1 LSTFLAEPLAGKVAV
16 VTGGSRGIGAAIVRR
31 LARDGATV
39 AFTYGNAQTQADA
52 LVDEIVTAGGS
63 ARAIRADS
71 ADEHAVRAAI
81 DEAADTFGRL
91 DVFVN
96 SAGILELDGIE
107 TYPLATFDRMV
118 AVNVRALF
126 VGAQAAARRISD
138 GGRIIAIGSIVA
150 DRAGY
155 PHSSVYAMTKAAIAG
170 LVRGMARDL
179 GPRGITVNNVQPGPT
194 ATDMNPGGGPRVAAL
209 TATMAL
215 GRLGRPEEIASL
227 VSYVASPEASFITGA
242 SLTVDGGYTA

>member
-1 LSTFLAEPLAGKVAV
+1 LTTLVAEPLAGKVAV

-39 AFTYGNAQTQADA
+39 VFTYSNAQAQAEA
-52 LVDEIVTAGGS
+52 LVAEVAAGGGR

-71 ADEHAVRAAI
+71 ADERAVRAAI
-81 DEAADTFGRL
+81 DETADAFGRL
-91 DVFVN
+91 DIFVS

-118 AVNVRALF
+118 AVNVRGLF
-126 VGAQAAARRISD
+126 VGAQEAARRISD

-155 PHSSVYAMTKAAIAG
+155 PQSSVYSMTKAAVVG

-194 ATDMNPGGGPRVAAL
+194 ETDMNPGDGKRVEGL
-209 TATMAL
+209 TSTMAL

-227 VSYVASPEASFITGA
+227 VAYVASPEASFITGA